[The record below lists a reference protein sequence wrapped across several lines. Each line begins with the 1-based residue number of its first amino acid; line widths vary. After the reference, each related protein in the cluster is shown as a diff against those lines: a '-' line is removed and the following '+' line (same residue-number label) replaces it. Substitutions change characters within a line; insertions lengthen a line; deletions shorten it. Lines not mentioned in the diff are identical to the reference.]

1 MQVVSYLLFFT
12 AFVWLVVTVKSRRK
26 LIAVT
31 LTGVMVVTLVG
42 MPQPA
47 QAQSGILGGIQA
59 VLSVINGVI
68 QTGLTSINTVRSA
81 VNNLQ
86 QVVAWPQQLINQAK
100 AQVTQMIG
108 QYRTLMA
115 NIFHV
120 NLNSA
125 TLPNPQAF
133 EAVIRDHQVNNF
145 SSLTTTF
152 ANTYGV
158 IPVATAANPTDRAM
172 SDMDDALA
180 LDNLKTLKA
189 SDQATDIELQTA
201 DSIENAVSQA
211 APGSAPFL
219 TATAIVSGIN
229 SQALTQKMLAA
240 ELRQEAARLA
250 HRNTLRKEN
259 ATNTTQLRGV
269 LVNLLQHQ

>member
-1 MQVVSYLLFFT
+1 MQVVSYLVFFA
-12 AFVWLVVTVKSRRK
+12 AFVWLVVAVKSRK
-26 LIAVT
+26 KFVAVT
-31 LTGVMVVTLVG
+31 LTGVMVMTLVG
-42 MPQPA
+42 VPQPA
-47 QAQSGILGGIQA
+47 QAQSGILSGIQA

-68 QTGLTSINTVRSA
+68 QTALTSINSVRTA

-86 QVVAWPQQLINQAK
+86 QVVAWPQQLINQAR
-100 AQVTQMIG
+100 AQVTQMVG

-120 NLNSA
+120 NLGSA

-133 EAVIRDHQVNNF
+133 EAVVRDHQVNNF
-145 SSLTTTF
+145 STLT
-152 ANTYGV
+152 AAYGNTYGL

-219 TATAIVSGIN
+219 TATAVVSGIN

>member
-1 MQVVSYLLFFT
+1 MQVISYLVFFA
-12 AFVWLVVTVKSRRK
+12 AFVWLVVTVKSRRRF
-26 LIAVT
+26 IAVM
-31 LTGVMVVTLVG
+31 LTGVMAMTLVG
-42 MPQPA
+42 VPQPA

-68 QTGLTSINTVRSA
+68 QTGLTSINAVRTA

-86 QVVAWPQQLINQAK
+86 QVIVWPQQLINQAK
-100 AQVTQMIG
+100 AQVAQMIG
-108 QYRTLMA
+108 QYRTLMT

-133 EAVIRDHQVNNF
+133 EAVVRDHQVNNF
-145 SSLTTTF
+145 ATLTTTF
-152 ANTYGV
+152 GNTYGV

-172 SDMDDALA
+172 SDMDDALT
-180 LDNLKTLKA
+180 LDNLKMLKA
-189 SDQATDIELQTA
+189 GDQATDIELQSA
-201 DSIENAVSQA
+201 ASIENAASQA

-219 TATAIVSGIN
+219 TATAMVSGIN

-240 ELRQEAARLA
+240 ELRQEAARIA

>member
-1 MQVVSYLLFFT
+1 MQVIVYAVFFA
-12 AFVWLVVTVKSRRK
+12 AFVCLTVMVKSRRK

-31 LTGVMVVTLVG
+31 LTGVMVMTLAG
-42 MPQPA
+42 APQPA
-47 QAQSGILGGIQA
+47 HAQSGILSGIQA
-59 VLSVINGVI
+59 ILNVINGMI
-68 QTGLTSINTVRSA
+68 QTASTSINTVRTA

-86 QVVAWPQQLINQAK
+86 QLVAWPQQLINQAK

-108 QYRTLMA
+108 QYRSIMSS
-115 NIFHV
+115 IFHV
-120 NLNSA
+120 SLNSA
-125 TLPNPQAF
+125 TLPNARAF
-133 EAVIRDHQVNNF
+133 ESVIRDHQVSNF
-145 SSLTTTF
+145 SSLTAAF
-152 ANTYGV
+152 GNTYGL

-172 SDMDDALA
+172 SDMDDALT

-189 SDQATDIELQTA
+189 SDHATDIELQCA
-201 DSIENAVSQA
+201 DSVENVASQA

-219 TATAIVSGIN
+219 TATAVVSGIHGE
-229 SQALTQKMLAA
+229 ALTQKMLAA

-250 HRNTLRKEN
+250 HRNTLHKEN